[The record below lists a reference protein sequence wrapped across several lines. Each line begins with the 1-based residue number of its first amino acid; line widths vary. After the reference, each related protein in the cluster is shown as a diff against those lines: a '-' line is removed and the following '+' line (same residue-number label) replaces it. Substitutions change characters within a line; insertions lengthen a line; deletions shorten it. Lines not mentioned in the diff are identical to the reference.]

1 MKSLFLGLLTL
12 VATALVGCGASQ
24 NIGTNSKETASDMAS
39 ETATEVAGEASL
51 TGTYTVTAIKGYVL
65 NSTDTSWV
73 EFDDET
79 GRVSAKLGCN
89 NVSGTYALDGNQVTF
104 NKNFMATR
112 MYCEGQM
119 GLEDQFQKV
128 IPGATCNIT
137 SLGNQVVLISPEGD
151 ELLRLTK
158 K

>member
-1 MKSLFLGLLTL
+1 MKSLFLGTL
-12 VATALVGCGASQ
+12 GVMFTLLVGCGASQ
-24 NIGTNSKETASDMAS
+24 STSTSSKETAS
-39 ETATEVAGEASL
+39 ETVTESAKEVAGEASL
-51 TGTYTVTAIKGYVL
+51 TGTYSVTAIKGYVL
-65 NSTDTSWV
+65 TSTDTSWV

-89 NVSGTYALDGNQVTF
+89 NVSGTYALDGTQVTF